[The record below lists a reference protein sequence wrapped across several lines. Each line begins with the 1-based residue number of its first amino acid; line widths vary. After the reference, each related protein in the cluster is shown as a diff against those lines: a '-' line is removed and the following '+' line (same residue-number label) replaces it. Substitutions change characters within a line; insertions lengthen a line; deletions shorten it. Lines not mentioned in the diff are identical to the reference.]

1 MIIYVCNSCLSRYD
15 KEYLEWIFRV
25 SHNCPDN
32 VFILIN
38 KIDQVKKI
46 DRIQVIEKLKQD
58 IASTFTT
65 ADGNIHKYLY
75 DRRVFA
81 ISAVHCLDSRRG
93 MTYEM
98 DLGEDVTLS
107 DEKRK
112 IMLENSGYLQFKK
125 ELENF
130 LFPFQEQ
137 LEIFL

>member
-1 MIIYVCNSCLSRYD
+1 
-15 KEYLEWIFRV
+15 
-25 SHNCPDN
+25 
-32 VFILIN
+32 
-38 KIDQVKKI
+38 
-46 DRIQVIEKLKQD
+46 
-58 IASTFTT
+58 
-65 ADGNIHKYLY
+65 
-75 DRRVFA
+75 
-81 ISAVHCLDSRRG
+81 